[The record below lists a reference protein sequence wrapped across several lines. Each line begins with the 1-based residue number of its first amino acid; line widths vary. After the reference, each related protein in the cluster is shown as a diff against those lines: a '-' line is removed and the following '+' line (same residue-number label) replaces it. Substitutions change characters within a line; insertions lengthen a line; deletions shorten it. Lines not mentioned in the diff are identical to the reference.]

1 MQLLDVNNRQASQ
14 SVRGTASQTAFCAVS
29 FLDERLYVR
38 QALPTV
44 ASCGGLGTAARL
56 AASLATVNMRRYP
69 IILPQPLPFGPAP
82 MAIELPSDIWIADEG
97 FGLPD
102 AARGV
107 FRPNLKSAGLFCRL
121 VSYTAS

>member
-1 MQLLDVNNRQASQ
+1 MQLPAVKSRQASQ

-38 QALPTV
+38 QARSVV
-44 ASCGGLGTAARL
+44 ASCGGLGGSARL
-56 AASLATVNMRRYP
+56 ASSLATVHMRRYLL
-69 IILPQPLPFGPAP
+69 ILPQPLPFGAAP

-102 AARGV
+102 AAEARK
-107 FRPNLKSAGLFCRL
+107 RRL
-121 VSYTAS
+121 VFGLLDS